1 MNTLNKFHREILIF
15 NLSDL
20 IDKKE
25 RLEQFGFKMIEEK
38 LEANT
43 QQRIDAVQANIDI
56 NHLEKEFIQDQIER
70 IKDILVNN
78 QI

>member
-1 MNTLNKFHREILIF
+1 MNTLNKFHREILIS

-25 RLEQFGFKMIEEK
+25 SLEQFGFKMIKEK
-38 LEANT
+38 LEATT
-43 QQRIDAVQANIDI
+43 QQRIDAAQANIDI
-56 NHLEKEFIQDQIER
+56 NHLEIDFIQDQIER
-70 IKDILVNN
+70 IKDILLNN

>member
-1 MNTLNKFHREILIF
+1 MNTLNKFHRETLIS

-43 QQRIDAVQANIDI
+43 QQRIEAAQANIDI
-56 NHLEKEFIQDQIER
+56 NHLEKDFIQDQIER
-70 IKDILVNN
+70 IKEILINN
-78 QI
+78 EI

>member
-1 MNTLNKFHREILIF
+1 MNTLNKFHRETLIS

-43 QQRIDAVQANIDI
+43 QQRIDAAQANIDI
-56 NHLEKEFIQDQIER
+56 NHLEKDFIQDQIER
-70 IKDILVNN
+70 IKEILINN
-78 QI
+78 EI